1 MRRRRLIGLL
11 VSAATFT
18 ACTSGTATVDQD
30 VAARPATSSSA
41 AVTTTTDPGPAPLL
55 IGEGAPTRDGNVVKV
70 VTYHQP
76 VPAGAIEPDP
86 GMEYGAIE
94 VEICAGRRGAPR
106 VTPDGFSVELPDG
119 TRRGRSR
126 FGPREPALAEASLGP
141 GECVRGW
148 VSFEVPTN
156 ERPVHVVFSGSSV
169 VRWGAGGRRR

>member
-1 MRRRRLIGLL
+1 MRHRRLIGLI
-11 VSAATFT
+11 VSAAILP
-18 ACTSGTATVDQD
+18 ACTSGTTTVEED
-30 VAARPATSSSA
+30 VAARPSTSTSTST
-41 AVTTTTDPGPAPLL
+41 TTTTDPGPTPLL

-70 VTYHQP
+70 VTYQQP

-94 VEICAGRRGAPR
+94 V
-106 VTPDGFSVELPDG
+106 PDG

-126 FGPREPALAEASLGP
+126 FGPREPALAEASLEP
-141 GECVRGW
+141 DECVRGW

-156 ERPVHVVFSGSSV
+156 ERPVNVVFSGSSV